1 MRDTLA
7 PSDDIRSL
15 LFNFNAP
22 HFATFWYLNVDRWLW
37 ELQRSLVTATKSR
50 KKQRTEQ
57 VEAALKAEEDRK
69 CTEREN
75 FLITAVPVT
84 MQASYEPALHHA
96 VGDDHDDGKPI
107 KNNKEPLL
115 RKPNEISP
123 FDAQGN
129 AAVNRLFYDALID
142 SFQS

>member
-1 MRDTLA
+1 M
-7 PSDDIRSL
+7 
-15 LFNFNAP
+15 
-22 HFATFWYLNVDRWLW
+22 
-37 ELQRSLVTATKSR
+37 QRSLVTATKSR
-50 KKQRTEQ
+50 KKQQTEQ

-115 RKPNEISP
+115 RKRNEISL
-123 FDAQGN
+123 FDAWEKP
-129 AAVNRLFYDALID
+129 ATWALDI
-142 SFQS
+142 SMFAFGWACVWCLIATVK